1 MVLGNEMFKL
11 KEVTK
16 DDYQFVYKLVSDF
29 LKTDLSVTFLKMP
42 SYEEFEKTYFLND
55 YKRYLITNVN
65 GDKMGFVVITK
76 DDEFGYF
83 LSPKY
88 QRKGIAVEAVR
99 MLMELNP
106 RERYFATIHNKN
118 QSSINLITKLGFKP
132 KGMIFEWIK

>member
-1 MVLGNEMFKL
+1 MVLGNQKFKL
-11 KEVTK
+11 QEVTK
-16 DDYQFVYKLVSDF
+16 DDYQFIYKLVSEF

-76 DDEFGYF
+76 DDEVGFF

-106 RERYFATIHNKN
+106 RERYFATIHNEN
-118 QSSINLITKLGFKP
+118 QNSINLITKLGFKP
-132 KGMIFEWIK
+132 KGIIFEWIK